1 MKTFKEQLTEKANK
15 QTYDISKHIEAIKA
29 KMEAH
34 VNHREF
40 VIDLFEIKDGA
51 CLALGSGRGPIYQ
64 TFIPQGCEPD
74 IYMKLFTVALKELGF
89 RDEDIIKGAGESKDF
104 YSYRISVKW

>member
-15 QTYDISKHIEAIKA
+15 QTYDISDQIEAIKA

-40 VIDLFEIKDGA
+40 VINMFEIKDGA
-51 CLALGSGRGPIYQ
+51 CLALGSERGPSYQ
-64 TFIPQGCEPD
+64 TFIPYGCKPE
-74 IYMKLFTVALKELGF
+74 IYMKLFTTALKDLGF
-89 RDEDIIKGAGESKDF
+89 QDGDITKSAGESRDF
-104 YSYRISVKW
+104 YSYSISVKW

>member
-15 QTYDISKHIEAIKA
+15 QTYDISKHVEAIKA

-40 VIDLFEIKDGA
+40 VINMFELKDGA
-51 CLALGSGRGPIYQ
+51 CLALGSERGPSYQ
-64 TFIPQGCEPD
+64 TFIPYGCKPE
-74 IYMKLFTVALKELGF
+74 IYMKLFTEALKELGF
-89 RDEDIIKGAGESKDF
+89 QDRDITKSAGESRDF
-104 YSYRISVKW
+104 YSYSISVKW

>member
-15 QTYDISKHIEAIKA
+15 QTYDISNQVEAIKA

-34 VNHREF
+34 VDHREF
-40 VIDLFEIKDGA
+40 VIELLNIKDGA
-51 CLALGSGRGPIYQ
+51 CLAIGSKQGPSYQ
-64 TFIPQGCEPD
+64 VVIPYGCKPE

-89 RDEDIIKGAGESKDF
+89 QDGDITKSAGEFRDYYF
-104 YSYRISVKW
+104 YNISVKW